1 MDFRSGT
8 QVLKI
13 LEDGLVEHLEPP
25 AFCLTAVEGKV
36 AQPARECPR
45 DFVAWARFCV
55 DSAVGEMVSRWFLL
69 GNGERS
75 FEAEVLNQL
84 IICFLNTKVFLRVW
98 WFEHIWNIQFSEA
111 GPGPGGPLLKQPCWG
126 TRSSTRNSHDKSK
139 TKMPSTWFFYC
150 ILSCLFPWSFQDI
163 SGRILKN

>member
-1 MDFRSGT
+1 MLFSCISWEIHHPNSRNYLTFFRSLNFNQQPAQFPMDFRSGT

-84 IICFLNTKVFLRVW
+84 IICFLNTKVFLRV
-98 WFEHIWNIQFSEA
+98 
-111 GPGPGGPLLKQPCWG
+111 
-126 TRSSTRNSHDKSK
+126 
-139 TKMPSTWFFYC
+139 
-150 ILSCLFPWSFQDI
+150 
-163 SGRILKN
+163 